1 MPAFPRHPNSLV
13 QLLREAQAEHGW
25 LPRPLLAALAREL
38 GLTLAH
44 VEGVASFYRFL
55 HLQPVGRTRILFSD
69 NITDRMLGSEALMA
83 DLCAHLGVQPGL
95 MRADG
100 RVSVAAA
107 SCTGLGD
114 QGPALLVN
122 HHQVVT
128 RLDGERVAR
137 IAELVE
143 AEVPPAQWPAEWSV
157 VADNVRRPD
166 VLLAGGFAPGEALAA
181 ALARGAEA

>member
-1 MPAFPRHPNSLV
+1 MRF
-13 QLLREAQAEHGW
+13 QASRWTSFH
-25 LPRPLLAALAREL
+25 RP
-38 GLTLAH
+38 G
-44 VEGVASFYRFL
+44 
-55 HLQPVGRTRILFSD
+55 
-69 NITDRMLGSEALMA
+69 
-83 DLCAHLGVQPGL
+83 QPGV

-128 RLDGERVAR
+128 RLDAERVAR
-137 IAELVE
+137 IAELVA

-166 VLLAGGFAPGEALAA
+166 VLLGSDFAPGDDVEDGILRLEAVRRMIGAMVDDVLAET
-181 ALARGAEA
+181 ARRAKAGG